1 MALKNIAASVL
12 ARLKNQSKEEGISF
26 QLVLQ
31 LFAQEEFL
39 RKLSVSR
46 YSDNLI
52 LKGGMFIYT
61 LTEFDSR
68 PTRDI
73 DFMIRELHGSLENIR
88 QTMECIC
95 NVSTGNDFIKLE
107 VLDTEPITVDKKY
120 PGVKTMLIGRIE
132 KVRIPFSIDIGIDDV
147 IVPIPVKRTIVTR
160 LSGFVSPEV
169 FTYSLEST
177 IAEKFDAILQRMSGT
192 SRMKDFY
199 DIYYLSGIF
208 DFQGKILTEAISKT
222 LIQRERELDKDA
234 FKDIS
239 SFKNNTFLQKQW
251 KAFEPTREANLSF
264 EETILRLIYFLEP
277 IYQCILEN
285 TLYTKNWDCEH
296 QAWIEVKSKE
306 EK

>member
-132 KVRIPFSIDIGIDDV
+132 KVRFPFSIDIGIDDV

-160 LSGFVSPEV
+160 LSGFVSPEI

-199 DIYYLSGIF
+199 DIYYLCGIF
-208 DFQGKILTEAISKT
+208 DFEGIVLTQALRST
-222 LIQRERELDKDA
+222 LTHRNRVLQTDA
-234 FKDIS
+234 FTEIREFKDNVVLNTQWTA
-239 SFKNNTFLQKQW
+239 FDPVKNSKL
-251 KAFEPTREANLSF
+251 LF
-264 EETILRLIYFLEP
+264 EEVIDRLITFIEP
-277 IYQCILEN
+277 IYEMLIANQDFN
-285 TLYTKNWDCEH
+285 KNWSC
-296 QAWIEVKSKE
+296 KSKMWN
-306 EK
+306 